1 MEKMGQGDSAGEM
14 RHATLRSMWASLTAT
29 ACRAAFNQHGRR
41 AGEGAR

>member
-1 MEKMGQGDSAGEM
+1 MG
-14 RHATLRSMWASLTAT
+14 ASLTAT

>member
-1 MEKMGQGDSAGEM
+1 
-14 RHATLRSMWASLTAT
+14 MWASLTAT